1 MSAPLIVA
9 VPKKQPLSHG
19 TAARGKLDA
28 VANVTEC
35 ASHADRGCALCKP
48 NHLFIYSGRDCCGT
62 RLACVMPPTRQ
73 AVSGAA

>member
-35 ASHADRGCALCKP
+35 ASHARAALFACALGC
-48 NHLFIYSGRDCCGT
+48 FCSGGGRRMD
-62 RLACVMPPTRQ
+62 RSRP
-73 AVSGAA
+73 

>member
-35 ASHADRGCALCKP
+35 ASHADRGSALCKP
-48 NHLFIYSGRDCCGT
+48 NRLFGP
-62 RLACVMPPTRQ
+62 RLL
-73 AVSGAA
+73 

>member
-1 MSAPLIVA
+1 MGGPTMSEPLIVA

-35 ASHADRGCALCKP
+35 ASHALAASLHARWVLLLRRGRRMEWSRP
-48 NHLFIYSGRDCCGT
+48 
-62 RLACVMPPTRQ
+62 
-73 AVSGAA
+73 

>member
-35 ASHADRGCALCKP
+35 ASHARAASLCMRVGVLLLRRGRRMDRSRP
-48 NHLFIYSGRDCCGT
+48 
-62 RLACVMPPTRQ
+62 
-73 AVSGAA
+73 

>member
-1 MSAPLIVA
+1 MSSPLIVA

-35 ASHADRGCALCKP
+35 ASHVDEASALCK
-48 NHLFIYSGRDCCGT
+48 
-62 RLACVMPPTRQ
+62 
-73 AVSGAA
+73 